1 MTTLPTGT
9 VTLLFTDIEGSTRLL
24 QELGDR
30 FLDILADH
38 HRQLREAIERHG
50 GYVFGTEGDAFFVAF
65 RVASDAAAAAEDA
78 QRMLGQG
85 PVRVRMGLHTGEPSV
100 TPEGYA
106 GIDVHRAA
114 RIAAAGHGGQV
125 LLSRA
130 TRALLDDSLA
140 LRDLGEHRLKDLA
153 EPIRLYQ
160 LGSGDFPPLRS
171 LSTTNLPVP
180 ESPLIGR
187 KHDVT
192 ELVALLQ
199 AEDVRLVTVTGPG
212 GTGKT
217 RFAIAVGAELLAD
230 FLNGVFFVP
239 LATVTDPAVV
249 VPTIAHTIGVRERH
263 GEPLLQTLSEHLEDK
278 SVLLVLDN
286 FEQVI
291 EAAPEIAEPLRR
303 APGLRALVTSREP
316 LRVGGEREFA
326 LHPLATEDGLA
337 LFVARARAVKVD
349 FALNGDAQDAREI
362 CERLDGLPLAIE
374 LVAARVKV
382 LSPAAILARLGQ
394 RLTLVG
400 GDRRDLPARQRT
412 LRGAIEWSYELL
424 DDAEGNLFAQ
434 LAVFVGGWTLEAA
447 EEVCGA
453 DLDTLASLVDKSLV
467 RRSDDGRFSMLET
480 IHEYASERL
489 EASTDPDALRAVHAS
504 YFLALA
510 EPAAEGL
517 KGPDQL
523 RWLRLLETERDNF
536 RAALAW
542 ALASDGSAERARLG
556 LRLANALGRFWYV
569 QADAIEGCDWL
580 ERALAANPDREGEAR
595 AKALHSLGVLNDERG
610 DLAKATS
617 LFEESAAL
625 RRRSGD
631 RAGLAASLN
640 SLAIVARNR
649 GDLARSRAFFVEAL
663 ELKRELGDPAD
674 ISTST
679 SGLGLLAVDEGKL
692 DEARALM
699 EESLAIDRE
708 RGDVVGI
715 AVNLSNL
722 AAVALEQEDVG
733 RAKPL
738 LAEGLRAFVEIG
750 DGDGVA
756 ECLEEIASMLVIQ
769 GRAEAALRLAGA
781 AAALR
786 ELLGTPVASPADQAR
801 IDHHLEH
808 ARAALGDEAFE
819 VAYSE
824 GQKLTQE
831 EAAAEGLHHL
841 ES

>member
-1 MTTLPTGT
+1 MSTLPTGT

-24 QELGDR
+24 QEFPDR
-30 FLDILADH
+30 YADILANH

-50 GYVFGTEGDAFFVAF
+50 GHEVGTEGDAFFVAF
-65 RVASDAAAAAEDA
+65 RIASDAVAAAEDA
-78 QRMLGQG
+78 QRALGKG
-85 PVRVRMGLHTGEPSV
+85 PLRVRMGLHTGEPAV
-100 TPEGYA
+100 TPEGYV

-125 LLSRA
+125 LLSGT
-130 TRALLDDSLA
+130 TRALLGDSLPV
-140 LRDLGEHRLKDLA
+140 RDLGEHRLKDLA
-153 EPIRLYQ
+153 EPMRLYQ
-160 LGSGDFPPLRS
+160 LGPGDFPPLRS

-187 KHDVT
+187 ERDVI
-192 ELVALLQ
+192 ELVALLRE
-199 AEDVRLVTVTGPG
+199 EDVRLVTVTGPG

-217 RFAIAVGAELLAD
+217 RFAIAAGAELLAD

-239 LATVTDPAVV
+239 LGTVTDPAVV
-249 VPTIAHTIGVRERH
+249 VPTIAHAIGVRERH

-278 SVLLVLDN
+278 SLLLVLDN

-291 EAAPEIAEPLRR
+291 EAAPEIAEPIRR
-303 APGLRALVTSREP
+303 APRLRALVTSREP

-326 LHPLATEDGLA
+326 LRPLATEDAVA
-337 LFVARARAVKVD
+337 LFVARAKAVKAD
-349 FALNGDAQDAREI
+349 FALNGDAPVAREI
-362 CERLDGLPLAIE
+362 CERLDRLPLAIE

-382 LSPAAILARLGQ
+382 LPPPAILARLGQ
-394 RLTLVG
+394 RLTLVARG
-400 GDRRDLPARQRT
+400 RRDLPARQRT

-424 DDAEGNLFAQ
+424 DDAERNLFTQ

-447 EEVCGA
+447 EEVCDA

-467 RRSDDGRFSMLET
+467 RRSEDGRFSMLET

-489 EASTDPDALRAVHAS
+489 EASTELDGLRGMHAS

-510 EPAAEGL
+510 EPAEEGL

-523 RWLRLLETERDNF
+523 RWLRLLETEQDNF

-542 ALASDGSAERARLG
+542 ALPSDGSAERARLG
-556 LRLANALGRFWYV
+556 LRIVNALGRFWYV
-569 QADAIEGCDWL
+569 HADAIEGCDWF
-580 ERALAANPDREGEAR
+580 ERALAANPNQEGEAH
-595 AKALHSLGVLNDERG
+595 AKALHFLGVLNDERG
-610 DLAKATS
+610 DLAKATA
-617 LFEESAAL
+617 LFEQAAAL
-625 RRRSGD
+625 RRRSGN

-649 GDLARSRAFFVEAL
+649 GDLARSRAFFMEAL
-663 ELKRELGDPAD
+663 ELKRELGDLTD
-674 ISTST
+674 ISTTT
-679 SGLGLLAVDEGKL
+679 SGMGLLAVDEGKL
-692 DEARALM
+692 DEARALL

-722 AAVALEQEDVG
+722 AAVALEQGDLA

-738 LAEGLRAFVEIG
+738 LAEGLRAFLEIG
-750 DGDGVA
+750 DGDDVA
-756 ECLEEIASMLVIQ
+756 ECLEETACLLVIQ
-769 GRAEAALRLAGA
+769 GREETAVRLAGA

-786 ELLGTPVASPADQAR
+786 ETLGMPVSSTADQAR
-801 IDHHLEH
+801 LDHHLEH
-808 ARAALGDEAFE
+808 ARTALAEEPFE
-819 VAYSE
+819 VAYAE
-824 GQKLTQE
+824 GQKLTQD
-831 EAAAEGLHHL
+831 EAAAEGLHEV